1 MKQTSRT
8 LVGLAAGLA
17 GGLVMSLVDNSTAQ
31 NFARAIEPVGS
42 VWVSLLTMTVIP
54 LVVSLVITSIASAGD
69 SDNFGRI
76 AGKALWV
83 FLLLYLVVAVLTAL
97 IAPMLVAVLNL
108 SWGSIVSSENPAT
121 APVEEDATAAVSFA
135 DRIVA
140 MIPSNPF
147 AAAVNGEIFPLAVFA
162 MMFGLAIAR
171 IRREQRQAAV
181 CFFQGVADAMLIIV
195 RWVLVLAPVGIFA
208 VVLPLAARLG
218 FAIVGAL
225 AYYVALL
232 SLLFTLCTLA
242 FYPVACVFGR
252 IPALRFARAS
262 APVQL
267 VALGTQSSLATLPAM
282 IEAAEVRLGLPQRV
296 TGIVLPLAVTVF
308 RVSAPIWLIVASVF
322 VARMYDVPLGPTQIA
337 LVCLLSVLMSIG
349 GVGLPSGAS
358 YFAPITPVFLA
369 VGLPV
374 EAIALLFAVDAI
386 PDMIATVANVTGD
399 MAVTTIVSPRG
410 QTAEP
415 AVDHTT

>member
-8 LVGLAAGLA
+8 LVSLAAGVA
-17 GGLVMSLVDNSTAQ
+17 GGLVISLVDNPTAH
-31 NFARAIEPVGS
+31 NVARVIEPVGS

-54 LVVSLVITSIASAGD
+54 LVVSLVITSIASACD
-69 SDNFGRI
+69 SGAFGRI
-76 AGKALWV
+76 ARKALWV
-83 FLLLYLVVAVLTAL
+83 FLLLYVVVAVGTAL
-97 IAPMLVAVLNL
+97 VAPILVAVLDR
-108 SWGSIVSSENPAT
+108 SSGSIVSSESPGA
-121 APVEEDATAAVSFA
+121 APSEEDATEAVTFV
-135 DRIVA
+135 DRIGA

-162 MMFGLAIAR
+162 MMFGLAVAR

-195 RWVLVLAPVGIFA
+195 RWVLVLAPIGIFA
-208 VVLPLAARLG
+208 IVLPLAARLG

-225 AYYVALL
+225 AYYVTLL

-242 FYPVACVFGR
+242 LYPAASLFGR

-262 APVQL
+262 APVQM

-322 VARMYDVPLGPTQIA
+322 VASMYDIPLGPTEIA
-337 LVCLLSVLMSIG
+337 SVCLLSVLVSIG

-358 YFAPITPVFLA
+358 YFAPITTVFLA
-369 VGLPV
+369 MGLPI
-374 EAIALLFAVDAI
+374 EAIALLFAVDTI
-386 PDMIATVANVTGD
+386 PDMIATVTNVTGD
-399 MAVTTIVSPRG
+399 MAVAAIVSPHG
-410 QTAEP
+410 QTAEL
-415 AVDHTT
+415 AVEHSV